1 MPQGEHYVA
10 CDIDQIPVS
19 NARWSERPSA
29 SGMEQVRELL
39 ALIDQRRLD
48 GVIVATNFTF
58 RRCQP
63 SKERAHPA
71 YEFQGDID
79 GTQEVPK
86 PIGREEVKRRI
97 GVLFNLMGRRKVDD
111 QQRAF
116 SVSRARGHTIYSVC
130 AMF

>member
-1 MPQGEHYVA
+1 MPQGDHYVV

-19 NARWSERPSA
+19 NARWWEIPSA

-39 ALIDQRRLD
+39 ALIDRRRVD

-58 RRCQP
+58 QRCQP

-97 GVLFNLMGRRKVDD
+97 GVLFNLTWRRKVDD
-111 QQRAF
+111 Q
-116 SVSRARGHTIYSVC
+116 
-130 AMF
+130 